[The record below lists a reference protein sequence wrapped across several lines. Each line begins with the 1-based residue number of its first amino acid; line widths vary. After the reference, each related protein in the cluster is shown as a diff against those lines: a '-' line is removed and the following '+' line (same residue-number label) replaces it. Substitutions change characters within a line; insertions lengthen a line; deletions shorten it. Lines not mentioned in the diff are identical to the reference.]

1 MKKNN
6 KNKKPVTIHCE
17 LGETAVKGL
26 IKVDKWS
33 SVLSLTFYQ
42 DVDTTF
48 DITLNFSNVGKQEL
62 IDFAENLLE
71 LADQLPD
78 DEEMIYK

>member
-6 KNKKPVTIHCE
+6 KNKKPVTINCE

-42 DVDTTF
+42 DTDTTF

-62 IDFAENLLE
+62 IDFAENILD
-71 LADQLPD
+71 LAGQLPD
-78 DEEMIYK
+78 DD